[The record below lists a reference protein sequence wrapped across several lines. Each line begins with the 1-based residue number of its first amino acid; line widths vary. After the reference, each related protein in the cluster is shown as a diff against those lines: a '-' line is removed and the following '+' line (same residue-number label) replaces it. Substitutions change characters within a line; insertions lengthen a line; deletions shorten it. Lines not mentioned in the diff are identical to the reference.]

1 MRTVLGKVGMTPKG
15 VYNNTTKYVRLD
27 VVTKDGQSYVCI
39 KDCNGINVTNTTYWQ
54 LIASKGD
61 MPINGID
68 YNTEEDKQVF
78 KEAVVED
85 SKTEMDNYTTEKK
98 EELDAY
104 NADKKTELDE
114 YKTTLETEMSTT
126 KDSLTGEITATATD
140 ETNKFNT
147 NAESKTNAFND
158 NAAEKT
164 TNYNT
169 NAETKL
175 KEYNDNSTT
184 KVEEYNTNATN
195 KVAEFNNNVDS
206 LENELTE
213 LAGQM
218 PWNTTEVAESIHIE
232 DSAKYSRNKL
242 DVFGNL
248 EQETRE
254 GYNVLNTEN
263 LIEQNAFGIDIIKN
277 FNGTININGTSN
289 NKGNVK
295 LLENLNENL
304 SGNYTLI
311 VKLISGSLTGASIRI
326 SIGNSLHNNA
336 GSEIGRL
343 LSTVVSLTNN
353 KFIVTGEITD
363 ILDNVYMYI
372 NTGSA
377 FNLCKFEIYLVKGT
391 YTKDTIPAYE
401 PYGAIPSIDYP
412 SMPVVATGV
421 QKITKIG
428 KNYISTALEDL
439 QQGGL
444 GSSTGD
450 LLTSTTRVCHNKFFE
465 IDYDNVAQNFT
476 FLIED
481 GYRVAL
487 RVYDRNKKY
496 IGILNFTSFLTSLP
510 QEYVGT
516 GVKYIKLIF
525 AKTDNSDITPNDIK
539 DIKVMIAKGTNQSY
553 EQYKAKETFELDLGT
568 TELCKITD
576 TNGNVVAQDRAVYRE
591 VDGVK
596 KWQWEKYILKAVMN
610 SKSEFTCN
618 GLKNNTTVDFI
629 SPVFKNLPTNVYSP
643 NIEEITRYNY
653 LKPNSTT
660 ATNKFRISVSL
671 ADLGLEEFTTKAVA
685 EQALK
690 DLIAKKGDAIIYYK
704 TTEPIY
710 EDCTPSQSEVLDKLH
725 KISLEKGVNNIFVE
739 SENGVTTEL
748 QLAYMQNLQSKL
760 NELEAMIV
768 ANASEEV

>member
-104 NADKKTELDE
+104 TADKKTELDE

-158 NAAEKT
+158 NATEKT

-169 NAETKL
+169 NAETKT

-213 LAGQM
+213 LANQM
-218 PWNTTEVAESIHIE
+218 PWNTTEVAESIHVE

-263 LIEQNAFGIDIIKN
+263 LIEQNVLGIDIIKN
-277 FNGTININGTSN
+277 FNGTININGTSK

-343 LSTVVSLTNN
+343 LSTVVSSTNN

-372 NTGSA
+372 NTGSV

-391 YTKDTIPAYE
+391 YTEDTIPAYE
-401 PYGAIPSIDYP
+401 PYGAMPSIDYP
-412 SMPVVATGV
+412 SMPQTATGV
-421 QKITKIG
+421 QKITRYG
-428 KNYISTALEDL
+428 KNFWKFECAKITP
-439 QQGGL
+439 
-444 GSSTGD
+444 SSKSWFFFDGKVGAWGTNIQ
-450 LLTSTTRVCHNKFFE
+450 NK
-465 IDYDNVAQNFT
+465 T
-476 FLIED
+476 
-481 GYRVAL
+481 
-487 RVYDRNKKY
+487 K
-496 IGILNFTSFLTSLP
+496 S
-510 QEYVGT
+510 
-516 GVKYIKLIF
+516 YIKLKKGFYAFSYINKINCNLHIIDNNENILINSAF
-525 AKTDNSDITPNDIK
+525 PKTIELKKDTYIIPRFYNIESNVETYVEGLQIEKVSSLSDTAT
-539 DIKVMIAKGTNQSY
+539 VY
-553 EQYKAKETFELDLGT
+553 EPYKEEVFELDLGT

-576 TNGNVVAQDRAVYRE
+576 ENGNVVAQDRSVYRE

-596 KWQWEKYILKAVMN
+596 KWQWEKKYSKLIFDEN
-610 SKSEFTCN
+610 SNWKLES
-618 GLKNNTTVDFI
+618 
-629 SPVFKNLPTNVYSP
+629 TNVFYVNKVITDAKTSKDTELKC
-643 NIEEITRYNY
+643 NIFGTLFSASERILISNTKKFN
-653 LKPNSTT
+653 LI
-660 ATNKFRISVSL
+660 TNKIEHTLDAIKAYCANTNIVIYYPL
-671 ADLGLEEFTTKAVA
+671 AETQYIDCTA
-685 EQALK
+685 EQSA
-690 DLIAKKGDAIIYYK
+690 
-704 TTEPIY
+704 
-710 EDCTPSQSEVLDKLH
+710 VLDKLY
-725 KISLEKGVNNIFVE
+725 KLQLEQGTNNIFVE

-748 QLAYMQNLQSKL
+748 QLTYMQDLQSKL
-760 NELEAMIV
+760 NQLEAMIV
-768 ANASEEV
+768 SNASEEV

>member
-1 MRTVLGKVGMTPKG
+1 MYFSVLDTIESSEPIPEQYPSWK
-15 VYNNTTKYVRLD
+15 D
-27 VVTKDGQSYVCI
+27 V
-39 KDCNGINVTNTTYWQ
+39 
-54 LIASKGD
+54 L
-61 MPINGID
+61 
-68 YNTEEDKQVF
+68 
-78 KEAVVED
+78 
-85 SKTEMDNYTTEKK
+85 DNYTEEKK
-98 EELDAY
+98 GELDTYTTEIQTDLKAY
-104 NADKKTELDE
+104 KKD
-114 YKTTLETEMSTT
+114 LEDEMSTT

-158 NAAEKT
+158 NATKKT

-184 KVEEYNTNATN
+184 KVEEYNTNANN

-213 LAGQM
+213 LANQM
-218 PWNTTEVAESIHIE
+218 PWNTTEVAESIHVE

-248 EQETRE
+248 KQETRE

-263 LIEQNAFGIDIIKN
+263 LIEQNVLGIDIIKN
-277 FNGTININGTSN
+277 FNGTININGTSK

-304 SGNYTLI
+304 NGNYTLI

-343 LSTVVSLTNN
+343 LSTVVSSTNN

-372 NTGSA
+372 NAGSV

-401 PYGAIPSIDYP
+401 PYGAMPSIDYP

-421 QKITKIG
+421 QKITRCG
-428 KNYISTALEDL
+428 KNLLE
-439 QQGGL
+439 GIEL
-444 GSSTGD
+444 GEINSSTGD
-450 LLTSTTRVCHNKFFE
+450 LKDSTSVYRSKNYIK
-465 IDYDNVAQNFT
+465 YDKDKTYHFISDAEEYILGTIN
-476 FLIED
+476 
-481 GYRVAL
+481 L
-487 RVYDRNKKY
+487 RFYNIKKEY
-496 IGILNFTSFLTSLP
+496 IGYSSVTYGKLNKYNIAIATNVKDINPAFFKFRMISSVVENKRIMITTEENTKFE
-510 QEYVGT
+510 EYKGE
-516 GVKYIKLIF
+516 
-525 AKTDNSDITPNDIK
+525 DIT
-539 DIKVMIAKGTNQSY
+539 
-553 EQYKAKETFELDLGT
+553 LDLGT

-591 VDGVK
+591 VDGIW
-596 KWQWEKYILKAVMN
+596 KWQWEKKYSKLIFDENSNWKLEGTNIFYVDKAITDAKSSKDADLKCNIFGTVFSTYERLLISN
-610 SKSEFTCN
+610 TKKFNLITSKIEH
-618 GLKNNTTVDFI
+618 TVDAI
-629 SPVFKNLPTNVYSP
+629 KAYCANS
-643 NIEEITRYNY
+643 NI
-653 LKPNSTT
+653 
-660 ATNKFRISVSL
+660 V
-671 ADLGLEEFTTKAVA
+671 
-685 EQALK
+685 
-690 DLIAKKGDAIIYYK
+690 IYYPLAE
-704 TTEPIY
+704 TQYI
-710 EDCTPSQSEVLDKLH
+710 DCTPSQSEVLDKLY
-725 KISLEKGVNNIFVE
+725 KLSLQKGTNNIFVE

-748 QLAYMQNLQSKL
+748 QLTYMQDLQSKL
-760 NELEAMIV
+760 NQLEAMIV
-768 ANASEEV
+768 SNASEEV